1 MDSIVQTAFAPVRE
15 TPTYRLST
23 CSINPADVR
32 IDARELFGMWR
43 LAHRYG
49 DADPRLEAIN
59 TLHFRLDDASAD
71 LRALDPDATLREIYR
86 DELNH
91 LED

>member
-1 MDSIVQTAFAPVRE
+1 MHASSSNASIRNLRRNEV
-15 TPTYRLST
+15 
-23 CSINPADVR
+23 
-32 IDARELFGMWR
+32 
-43 LAHRYG
+43 
-49 DADPRLEAIN
+49 LEAIN